1 MEHTKAYYLALK
13 YYPTLWSADDLWRL
27 VEADRMREDEYF
39 EITGENKE
47 DTNERSMPDNSFP
60 TPD

>member
-27 VEADRMREDEYF
+27 VEANRMREDEYY

-47 DTNERSMPDNSFP
+47 ASNGQSISYISFP